1 MSGNRGVSV
10 FTILWA
16 VLLAGVVGGTGVLQA
31 AELQPGVARV
41 SLIRGDVSSMRGDS
55 GDWVAV
61 TINTPLVRTD
71 TVSTASASRAEIE
84 LDHANLLRVADDT
97 EVRIAD
103 LSRTNV
109 QLQLSRGLIT
119 LSVDGSNE
127 ADVEINTPNV
137 AIRPLKEGVYRIEVK
152 PNGETEF
159 MVRKGEAEAS
169 TSQGSVVVKK
179 NQMIMVRGD
188 SDPEYQL
195 AKAPGKD
202 GWDRWVEERDDV
214 IDRAQSWRYANR
226 YYTGAHDLDRYGRWV
241 RVDGYDWVWS
251 PSVDPYWAPY
261 RSGRWVWEPYFG
273 WTWVSHEPW
282 GWAPYHYGRWFHH
295 ANAWYWWP
303 GPVHHYYRPIWAP
316 AYVSFLGFG
325 YGRFNFSFGFG
336 WGYNRIGWLPIGP
349 HDYYYPWWGHRNHYN
364 HVNITNI
371 TNITNIRN
379 VRNITNG
386 ESLAPLADGSRYRRP
401 RMSNLD
407 GLTNDQMRNSV
418 TAVSTDDFV
427 RGRTDRRSRI
437 ERSELQNGHLVA
449 GTPPAVP
456 TRESLRSVDREVT
469 RASARNTG
477 GQPSRFFSKREPPKI
492 SNSFADGTE
501 GLRRMVERD
510 VTSQPSSTIRDRDR
524 ESRGSAGGPS
534 RATTNAGQPARNL
547 GSGSGTAPN
556 RAGESRRDT
565 DVSNA
570 VKPDQGGTSGPTR
583 DRSSGRGSWN
593 RFGRQNQTNPDSG
606 TMEKSTPETRR
617 TEPATPS
624 RRTPGA
630 GTRTPE
636 ERGPQSSVTPD
647 NRNLGSSTPRFN
659 EVERPRSEPSSEG
672 WNRFSGGP
680 ERSSGQS
687 ERRVFRYDR
696 GSGSGGSYSEQ
707 GDRRPLESPRQIGPE
722 RQAQPRRFEQPQSS
736 RPSRNFESGSTE
748 SGPRSF
754 GSGTERSVPRSF
766 QTQPRN
772 SQPSGGSDGPRRFE
786 QPRSFERQRGGESP
800 RSFQSTPRS
809 YQSPQS
815 VSPRYETPRRMETP
829 RYDAPRRSEAP
840 RSYQA
845 PRSSSPSYQAPRS
858 QGRSYSAPRS
868 APSGGGSSGGP
879 QRGGGGGRER
889 RR

>member
-1 MSGNRGVSV
+1 MLGKRGVSV

-16 VLLAGVVGGTGVLQA
+16 VFLAGVVGGTFVLQA
-31 AELQPGVARV
+31 ADLQPGVARV

-71 TVSTASASRAEIE
+71 TVSTASASRAEVE
-84 LDHANLLRVADDT
+84 LDHANLLRVGDDT

-119 LSVDGSNE
+119 LSIDGSNE
-127 ADVEINTPNV
+127 AKVEINTPNV

-152 PNGETEF
+152 PNGETQV

-169 TSQGSVVVKK
+169 TSQGSVVIKK

-195 AKAPGKD
+195 AKAPDKD

-214 IDRAQSWRYANR
+214 IDRAQSWGYANR

-241 RVDGYDWVWS
+241 RINGYDWCWS
-251 PSVDPYWAPY
+251 PAVDPYWAPY
-261 RSGRWVWEPYFG
+261 RSGRWTWEPYFG
-273 WTWVSHEPW
+273 WTWVSYEPW

-303 GPVHHYYRPIWAP
+303 GPVHHYYRPVWAP

-325 YGRFNFSFGFG
+325 YGRFHFSFGLG

-349 HDYYYPWWGHRNHYN
+349 HDHYYPWWGHRNHYN

-379 VRNITNG
+379 VRNVD
-386 ESLAPLADGSRYRRP
+386 SLPPLADGSRYRRP

-407 GLTNDQMRNSV
+407 GLANDQLRNSV
-418 TAVSTDDFV
+418 TAVSTDDFT

-456 TRESLRSVDREVT
+456 TRESLKSVDREVS
-469 RASARNTG
+469 RASARDTG
-477 GQPSRFFSKREPPKI
+477 GQPSRFFSKREPPKV

-510 VTSQPSSTIRDRDR
+510 VTSQPGSTIRDRSG

-534 RATTNAGQPARNL
+534 RATPNADQPARNL
-547 GSGSGTAPN
+547 GSGSGTAPG

-583 DRSSGRGSWN
+583 DRTSGRGNWS
-593 RFGRQNQTNPDSG
+593 RFGRQNQTTPDSG
-606 TMEKSTPETRR
+606 GVQKSTPETPR
-617 TEPATPS
+617 TEPGTPS

-647 NRNLGSSTPRFN
+647 TPNLGSSSSRFN
-659 EVERPRSEPSSEG
+659 EVERPRSEPSNDA

-680 ERSSGQS
+680 ARSSDQS

-696 GSGSGGSYSEQ
+696 GSGSSGNYSEQ
-707 GDRRPLESPRQIGPE
+707 GDRRTLESPRQIGPE
-722 RQAQPRRFEQPQSS
+722 RQAQPRRFEQPRSS
-736 RPSRNFESGSTE
+736 GLSRNFESGSTE
-748 SGPRSF
+748 SQ
-754 GSGTERSVPRSF
+754 PRSF
-766 QTQPRN
+766 QTQPRTFE
-772 SQPSGGSDGPRRFE
+772 PSRSGPARSE
-786 QPRSFERQRGGESP
+786 QPRSFERRGGSESP
-800 RSFQSTPRS
+800 RSFQSTPRT
-809 YQSPQS
+809 YESPRS
-815 VSPRYETPRRMETP
+815 VSPRYEAPRRMEAP
-829 RYDAPRRSEAP
+829 RYEAPRRSEAP
-840 RSYQA
+840 RSY
-845 PRSSSPSYQAPRS
+845 SPSYQAPRS
-858 QGRSYSAPRS
+858 QGPSYSSPRS
-868 APSGGGSSGGP
+868 APSGGGASSGP
-879 QRGGGGGRER
+879 QRGGGGRER